1 MEGSSGFIKRGK
13 NYSRF
18 ADGSIRIN
26 LATTI
31 PTVSMPANRI
41 EPAEHNGNTNA
52 ARHDAQNATC
62 LSEFRKIAGELN
74 GEENGTR
81 EQGGPAWEK

>member
-26 LATTI
+26 LATI

-41 EPAEHNGNTNA
+41 ELAENNGNMNA

-62 LSEFRKIAGELN
+62 LSEFRKILGTEKRT
-74 GEENGTR
+74 GRENK
-81 EQGGPAWEK
+81 EPAWKK

>member
-1 MEGSSGFIKRGK
+1 
-13 NYSRF
+13 
-18 ADGSIRIN
+18 
-26 LATTI
+26 
-31 PTVSMPANRI
+31 MPANRI